1 MDWSGCDVVESVPGK
16 LSGTPVLRNTRM
28 PADGVVENFDD
39 GISAEE
45 IADDFMLDLEDVR
58 AVLRFARRDLAKAS

>member
-1 MDWSGCDVVESVPGK
+1 MDWSGCDVVESVPDR

-28 PADGVVENFDD
+28 PADGVVANFDD

-45 IADDFMLDLEDVR
+45 IADDFMLNLEDVR
-58 AVLRFARRDLAKAS
+58 SVLRFARRDLAKAS